1 MLVFK
6 TYLFITRGKKKY
18 KNNTLK
24 ITAPT
29 WNDKL
34 QLSDGSY
41 SMLEI
46 QDYIEY
52 IIKKDETLTTIPP
65 IHVDIIRI
73 NNRLVFKIK
82 MAISWNYKCL
92 KQ

>member
-6 TYLFITRGKKKY
+6 TYLFITRRKKQY

-29 WNDKL
+29 WNDEL
-34 QLSDGSY
+34 QLPHDSY
-41 SMLEI
+41 PVLEI
-46 QDYIEY
+46 QYYIEY

-65 IHVDIIRI
+65 IHVDINRI

-82 MAISWNYKCL
+82 MAISWNYN